1 MEKVATVFRRHNG
14 VRDNQTVNIM
24 FDGDILEP
32 DLQVKDAE
40 FIEDHEGDDIICL
53 EVHIR

>member
-1 MEKVATVFRRHNG
+1 MEKVVTVFRRHNG
-14 VRDNQTVNIM
+14 VRDDQTVNIM
-24 FDGDILEP
+24 FDGDVLEP

-40 FIEDHEGDDIICL
+40 FLEDHEGDEVIYL